1 VNPAVT
7 VVVPTRNR
15 REVLATTLGTIAA
28 QRDVDLHVIVVD
40 EGSSDETPA
49 YLRSI
54 GDDRFEI
61 VRHDD
66 PKGLAGARNAGLER
80 TTTRWVAFCD
90 DDDLW
95 APDKLSAQL
104 AAIDRVPNAQ
114 WACVGTVSIDA
125 DLDVIGWHRPPASGD
140 VNALLQATNVIPGG
154 GSSLLVEAD
163 LAREVGGYQA
173 WAAGCEDFAMHCR
186 LAARAPIACVD
197 RPLVGYRVWPGSM
210 STNVD
215 RMRTGH
221 LRVIARHRGDI
232 ARESARDGDLHAE
245 QYWAR
250 FHLRNGD
257 RLRAFKAYLAIA
269 ARYRLP
275 GQVAYAVWG
284 ALSPAGA
291 DRYQAK
297 LERAGVPAEW
307 EAQARAWLDHVEAL
321 EPRLAA

>member
-15 REVLATTLGTIAA
+15 REVLATTLGAIVA

-40 EGSSDETPA
+40 EGSSDDTPD

-54 GDDRFEI
+54 ADSRLEI
-61 VRHDD
+61 VRHDE
-66 PKGLAGARNAGLER
+66 PTGLAGARNAGLER

-95 APDKLSAQL
+95 APDKLASQL
-104 AAIDRVPNAQ
+104 AEIERVPGSQ
-114 WACVGTVSIDA
+114 WACVGTVSIDEH
-125 DLDVIGWHRPPASGD
+125 LDVIGYHRPPPSGD
-140 VNALLQATNVIPGG
+140 VHALLQATNVVPGG

-163 LAREVGGYQA
+163 LARDVGGYEA
-173 WAAGCEDFAMHCR
+173 WATGCEDFAMHCR
-186 LAARAPIACVD
+186 LASRSPLACVD
-197 RPLVGYRVWPGSM
+197 APLVGYRVWPGSM
-210 STNVD
+210 STNVE

-221 LRVIARHRGDI
+221 LRVIERHRGDI
-232 ARESARDGDLHAE
+232 ARETARDGDRHAE

-257 RLRAFKAYLAIA
+257 RRRAFAAYVGIA

-275 GQVAYAVWG
+275 GQLANALWG
-284 ALSPAGA
+284 AVSPAGA
-291 DRYQAK
+291 DRHQAK
-297 LERAGVPAEW
+297 LERAAVPAEW
-307 EAQARAWLDHVEAL
+307 EARARAWLDGVESL